1 MDKNQNQEKVQKTI
15 KLGICAMEKKVYSK
29 HMQNILNGIRQFT
42 EITIIIFDESIIFGK
57 SIEEWPIVE
66 ALIIFFSDG
75 FPYNKGLQ
83 YIHLRNPFL
92 LNDFEMQKVF
102 WDRRKVLAILK
113 EERISVPNDIIID
126 RGEIIDNDGENV
138 HLNKSLEIEKRIQS
152 FHEELEKMNNNL
164 NSSDFFPEE
173 KNEEKS
179 NINEG
184 LNDVQNNKIVEEN
197 SQEENSQNSINSNN
211 ENSQNQNIEKE
222 DLIEFDDH
230 IEYKGQK
237 LNKPFV
243 EKPANGDDHFIYIY
257 YPPNLGGGSKRL
269 FRKTKDECSLFFPKV
284 NNIRRDQSY
293 IYEEFLQTDG
303 FDIKVYTIGPEYA
316 HAEARK
322 SPSLDGKVQRSSDG
336 KEIRYP
342 INLTPQEKDFARKI
356 VKRFKQNICG
366 FDILRSKGKSYVCDV
381 NGWSFVKGNKKYNED
396 CAILIRRMILQKL
409 DMKLFL
415 EKPIYIRKVP
425 IYKNLKIPNKNNNNN
440 IKYEEELR
448 SVVAVFRHADR
459 SPKQKMK
466 LVVKDKDL
474 LSLFDIYGN
483 NDDLLDNE
491 EEKSQ
496 EIKLQKPK
504 ELMTVLKIVTKLLEN
519 NKIESSH
526 LNEINNDFN
535 SKLIQMKLILEKNM
549 NFEGMTRKIQLK
561 PLEYVIEKNNKL
573 NEKKIRVTKALLILK
588 WGGTITHSGIE
599 QSQLLGNTFRYQIY
613 PSSLGDGGILRL
625 HSTYRHDLKCYSAE
639 EGRCLK
645 TAASFL
651 KGLLQFDGPITP
663 IITSMVRRD
672 ENITN
677 ALDVTNEQIPEVKG
691 KIKHEIS
698 ECLNYNGDI
707 LDKFNSLFD
716 KNSIYPDWNNNNNDI
731 NNRDN
736 QNQDDLKFPVFGL
749 MKKIDNGFRRME
761 VILELIDKILEKFK
775 TFLSNDELANDSD
788 SYLINNPDYMEKRNS
803 FLLDNNLNNDIL
815 SQENK
820 KEKNKKKEED
830 NSIKNQKSNSIKGTK
845 ALSHR
850 TVSSCESG
858 ETRKEKI
865 ITSDLKNHNN
875 IIIPDCQEE
884 KEILIYK
891 RYKKLRLDFYNK
903 KTGKFDVTKI
913 PDIYDN
919 IKYDIIHNKDM
930 LDDEAYDL
938 YENILLISHFLMP
951 FEYGITIKEKIDIG
965 IKIIKPLMNKIYKDL
980 IWWKYNNPYFE
991 NNIKENNNNWSGL
1004 DQSRVDTSDI
1014 KSTWRHVKTRFY
1026 FTCASHMYAL
1036 INLLVYGY
1044 NSFLL
1049 GDKKTL
1055 YELRNIFDLDYC
1067 SHVIFRLYENFNVKL
1082 DDNKRFRLEIFL
1094 SPGSSKDPREA
1105 NENHLINVSSWIV
1118 LNNNLTFQQMKEFF
1132 SQFVGI
1138 NEEELNTTN

>member
-1 MDKNQNQEKVQKTI
+1 MEEENELKKHT
-15 KLGICAMEKKVYSK
+15 LGICAMKKKIHSP
-29 HMQNILNGIRQFT
+29 HMQSILDFIKQFNDF
-42 EITIIIFDESIIFGK
+42 EL
-57 SIEEWPIVE
+57 IEFKEQMLFNEDIEKWPIVE
-66 ALIIFFSDG
+66 SMIVFYSSG
-75 FPYNKGLQ
+75 FPYSKVLK
-83 YIHLRNPFL
+83 YINLRKPFL
-92 LNDFEMQKVF
+92 PNDFEIQKVF
-102 WDRRKVLAILK
+102 WDRLQVMNLLK
-113 EERISVPNDIIID
+113 ENNIPIPNGI
-126 RGEIIDNDGENV
+126 
-138 HLNKSLEIEKRIQS
+138 
-152 FHEELEKMNNNL
+152 
-164 NSSDFFPEE
+164 
-173 KNEEKS
+173 
-179 NINEG
+179 
-184 LNDVQNNKIVEEN
+184 IVERQSE
-197 SQEENSQNSINSNN
+197 INN
-211 ENSQNQNIEKE
+211 ENENNIELNTSQEIE
-222 DLIEFDDH
+222 DMIQKYNDEYKSENKPKAPNLDDIILNDSKNDEINLSAKIDEVEEIITKNEKGEEVINKLEEFD
-230 IEYKGQK
+230 EYIVYNGKK
-237 LNKPFV
+237 IMKPFV
-243 EKPANGDDHFIYIY
+243 EKPKNGDDHNIYIY
-257 YPPNLGGGSKRL
+257 YPMSHGGGQTRL
-269 FRKTKDECSLFFPKV
+269 FRKHKNLSSLYYP
-284 NNIRRDQSY
+284 NENRIRRDKSY
-293 IYEEFLQTDG
+293 LYEEYLQTDG
-303 FDIKVYTIGPEYA
+303 FDIKVYTVGENYA
-316 HAEARK
+316 HAEERK
-322 SPSLDGKVQRSSDG
+322 SPSLDGKVERSKG
-336 KEIRYP
+336 KEVRYP
-342 INLTPQEKDFARKI
+342 VNLTTAEKKIARKI
-356 VKRFKQNICG
+356 VQIFKQNICG
-366 FDILRSKGKSYVCDV
+366 FDILRSKGVSYVCDV

-483 NDDLLDNE
+483 NDDLFDNE
-491 EEKSQ
+491 EEKLQ
-496 EIKLQKPK
+496 EIKLKKPK

-599 QSQLLGNTFRYQIY
+599 QAKLLGNTFRYQIY

-677 ALDVTNEQIPEVKG
+677 ALDVTNDQIPEVKG

-698 ECLNYNGDI
+698 ECLNYNGNI

-716 KNSIYPDWNNNNNDI
+716 KNSIYPDWNNTNNDI
-731 NNRDN
+731 NNWDN
-736 QNQDDLKFPVFGL
+736 QNQDDLKYPVFGL
-749 MKKIDNGFRRME
+749 MKKINNGFRRME

-788 SYLINNPDYMEKRNS
+788 SYLINNPNYMEKRNS
-803 FLLDNNLNNDIL
+803 FLSDNNVNNDIL
-815 SQENK
+815 SQDNK

-865 ITSDLKNHNN
+865 ITSDLKNHSN

-930 LDDEAYDL
+930 LDEEAYEL

-1067 SHVIFRLYENFNVKL
+1067 SHVIFRLYENFNVKS